1 VTDQRAK
8 ATMLIDGE
16 AVAAATGDW
25 IEVDNPANGA
35 VISQVPKGSAADA
48 EAALEAASRAFKTW
62 AVTPAA
68 ERARILMKAAA
79 IVQERRD
86 HLATLL
92 TTEQGKPLP
101 DARKE
106 IDGAAETLRFYAEEA
121 KRIGGDIAPPNAPN
135 ARSLVIRQPLGVVV
149 AIVPWNYPVSLL
161 AWKIAPA
168 LAAGCTV
175 VAKPPSET
183 PLAVLGFVEAI
194 IDAGLPRGSLNA
206 VTGTSD
212 EVGRALVRSPMA
224 QMVAFTGSTES
235 GIDIYREAA
244 PTLKKLNLELGGQT
258 ALVVFADSD
267 LGRAVADGV
276 KRSFRNAGQ
285 ICNGVNRILVQNA
298 VADAFTDRFVQVTRA
313 LRVGGGFDDPAPD
326 LGPMLNDAGLQRV
339 QRHVDDAVTR
349 GANLAHGGER
359 LTDGLLA
366 AGRFYPPTVLT
377 GATGEMLV
385 MREETFGP
393 VVGISTFAEVDEAIA
408 AANATPYGL
417 VTYVYTNDLNTMF
430 RAAEG
435 IESGTVSVNNV
446 APDSFFAP
454 YGGWKQSGLG
464 VELSARGMEEFQRL
478 KHIRIE
484 LNA

>member
-1 VTDQRAK
+1 
-8 ATMLIDGE
+8 
-16 AVAAATGDW
+16 
-25 IEVDNPANGA
+25 
-35 VISQVPKGSAADA
+35 
-48 EAALEAASRAFKTW
+48 
-62 AVTPAA
+62 
-68 ERARILMKAAA
+68 
-79 IVQERRD
+79 
-86 HLATLL
+86 
-92 TTEQGKPLP
+92 
-101 DARKE
+101 
-106 IDGAAETLRFYAEEA
+106 
-121 KRIGGDIAPPNAPN
+121 
-135 ARSLVIRQPLGVVV
+135 
-149 AIVPWNYPVSLL
+149 
-161 AWKIAPA
+161 
-168 LAAGCTV
+168 
-175 VAKPPSET
+175 
-183 PLAVLGFVEAI
+183 
-194 IDAGLPRGSLNA
+194 
-206 VTGTSD
+206 
-212 EVGRALVRSPMA
+212 
-224 QMVAFTGSTES
+224 
-235 GIDIYREAA
+235 
-244 PTLKKLNLELGGQT
+244 
-258 ALVVFADSD
+258 
-267 LGRAVADGV
+267 
-276 KRSFRNAGQ
+276 
-285 ICNGVNRILVQNA
+285 
-298 VADAFTDRFVQVTRA
+298 
-313 LRVGGGFDDPAPD
+313 
-326 LGPMLNDAGLQRV
+326 V